1 MGGPTR
7 RVCATY
13 LTSPAA
19 SPKHQARTV
28 TPGGGIHFR
37 CAGDQHSFPRPAEFG
52 GRSGT
57 CPERSQRSS
66 DITAHA
72 HASFRTERADFF
84 FRFAPAKGSACG
96 CEKSLCAFPTRTPP
110 PPPVISESACVN
122 ANPVFAGRNPVISS
136 PSRGQEV
143 IRKVCRIHP
152 ASHRR
157 LMTDSRLHLAGPTAT
172 NSRIPIHLLLPQ
184 HMERRFRQMPGHRS
198 HRFGMSFAVS
208 QPPI

>member
-110 PPPVISESACVN
+110 PPLSSAFSASRMVLRDRTERGICFLVAGSPHTLRHFERSRPTFSSSFTPVKGSACGCEKSLFSSGAPPN
-122 ANPVFAGRNPVISS
+122 SKACPTSQMIS
-136 PSRGQEV
+136 
-143 IRKVCRIHP
+143 I
-152 ASHRR
+152 
-157 LMTDSRLHLAGPTAT
+157 
-172 NSRIPIHLLLPQ
+172 
-184 HMERRFRQMPGHRS
+184 
-198 HRFGMSFAVS
+198 
-208 QPPI
+208 